1 MKLLQAVLI
10 ALLMPLCAAHAA
22 LIPADSPLG
31 PGSGVVDTNTGW
43 EWLQLSATRELT
55 IREVLAATSPGG
67 TLSDFDYAT
76 RTDLKTL
83 IDAYLWSGCTFG
95 CSTNE
100 AAVEDF
106 FRRFGIS
113 LKIEHGIG
121 TMLEPAYMDTSNPGI
136 FGAIF
141 ILYTEPVP
149 ELYIDSQLVTLDE
162 RRLNETGPHWIVR
175 KGQAIPE
182 PSMGALLV
190 LGAMAFA
197 VTCRRRGG
205 R

>member
-1 MKLLQAVLI
+1 MKLLQAMLI
-10 ALLMPLCAAHAA
+10 ALLMPFCAAHAT

-31 PGSGVVDTNTGW
+31 SGSGVVDTNTGW
-43 EWLQLSATRELT
+43 EWLQLSATRRLT

-67 TLSDFDYAT
+67 ILSDFHYAT
-76 RTDLKTL
+76 RAELSTL
-83 IDAYLWSGCTFG
+83 INAYLQFGCTFG

-100 AAVEDF
+100 GAVQDF
-106 FRRFGIS
+106 FGHFGIS
-113 LKIEHGIG
+113 LMIEHGIL
-121 TMLEPAYMDTSNPGI
+121 TILEPAYLDTSNPGI

-149 ELYIDSQLVTLDE
+149 ELYIDTQLVTLND

-175 KGQAIPE
+175 ERQPIPE
-182 PSMGALLV
+182 PSTAALFA
-190 LGAMAFA
+190 LGAIACA
-197 VTCRRRGG
+197 VTCQRRGS

>member
-10 ALLMPLCAAHAA
+10 ALLMPLYAAHAA

-31 PGSGVVDTNTGW
+31 SGSSVVDTNTGW

-55 IREVLAATSPGG
+55 IREALAATSPGG
-67 TLSDFDYAT
+67 NLGDFDYAT
-76 RTDLKTL
+76 RTELKTL
-83 IDAYLWSGCTFG
+83 IDAYLWSGCTFA

-106 FRRFGIS
+106 FGRFGIS
-113 LKIEHGIG
+113 LKIEHGIL

-175 KGQAIPE
+175 KEQAIPE

-197 VTCRRRGG
+197 VTRRRCANG
-205 R
+205 